1 MHTAVG
7 TASALIATTAFM
19 GFVGHAVQGDF
30 NPSWAIPLA
39 FVTIIGG
46 IIGGKFALKSKPK
59 NLKRLFAYT
68 NWIAALFMIF
78 NAFHTKGMI

>member
-1 MHTAVG
+1 M
-7 TASALIATTAFM
+7 AT
-19 GFVGHAVQGDF
+19 GHAVQGDF
-30 NPSWAIPLA
+30 RPSWVIPLA

-59 NLKRLFAYT
+59 HLKSLFAYT

-78 NAFHTKGMI
+78 NALRTIGIM